1 MIGIWIA
8 LTAMHAPETLY
19 FFRNRPVAISNK
31 QQYIKN

>member
-8 LTAMHAPETLY
+8 LPAMHVSETLY
-19 FFRNRPVAISNK
+19 FFRNRPVAVSIK